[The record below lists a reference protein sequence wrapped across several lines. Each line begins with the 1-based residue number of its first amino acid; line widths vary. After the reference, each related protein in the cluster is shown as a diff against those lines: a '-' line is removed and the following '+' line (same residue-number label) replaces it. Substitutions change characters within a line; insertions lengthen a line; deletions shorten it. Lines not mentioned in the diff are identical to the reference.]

1 MNRVV
6 SIALFGILAAVAAGP
21 PAHAA
26 TLETHALVRIVPPVE
41 VAWTADRS
49 AWRVQ
54 TEPVVAW
61 QARLETRDL
70 DGRLLDVRS
79 LPDTPRDAAGG
90 VQDLATVAA
99 PAAPEAG
106 DPVHVRLVLC
116 RE

>member
-1 MNRVV
+1 MIRVV
-6 SIALFGILAAVAAGP
+6 SIALFGILAAAGSS
-21 PAHAA
+21 ADAA

-41 VAWTADRS
+41 VAWTADQS
-49 AWRVQ
+49 AWQVQ
-54 TEPVVAW
+54 TEPAATW

-70 DGRLLDVRS
+70 DGRLLDVRPLS
-79 LPDTPRDAAGG
+79 AMPRDAAGG

-99 PAAPEAG
+99 TATPETG